1 MFHLLT
7 TMMNS
12 KSSLHIR
19 GAMTI
24 RTAYFSQLGLPNHMI
39 YAGLKPP
46 YISLHS
52 DPPKHDRVQRHPRV
66 QYTSNPA
73 LGYEGTHYSHHL
85 STPSARSSV
94 HGIEWPR

>member
-1 MFHLLT
+1 ML
-7 TMMNS
+7 NS

-19 GAMTI
+19 GNNDDPNRLST
-24 RTAYFSQLGLPNHMI
+24 QLGLPNHTI

-46 YISLHS
+46 YINMYS
-52 DPPKHDRVQRHPRV
+52 DPPKRDPVQRHPRV

-85 STPSARSSV
+85 STPTARLAV
-94 HGIEWPR
+94 HGLEWPR